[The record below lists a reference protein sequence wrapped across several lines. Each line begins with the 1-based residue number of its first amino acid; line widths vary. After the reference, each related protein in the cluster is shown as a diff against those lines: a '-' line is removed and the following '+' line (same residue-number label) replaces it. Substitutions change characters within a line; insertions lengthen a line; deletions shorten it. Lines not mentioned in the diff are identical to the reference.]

1 MGRNRIMTHHCC
13 LPDLI
18 ARPRPSQVL
27 NRSQHHSSKTLRS
40 TTDTI
45 DNMTKKDMSV
55 KIAMGK
61 FTSLPYGE
69 QVAADTL
76 EEWGIDPAN
85 QVRTNDVQN
94 RARAVN
100 LFGTINGT
108 ILTIDSK
115 DTAESVLRLLTQKLD
130 IDFKPKTLKLGQA
143 DKIQLEK
150 SAHSLAGHGMFII
163 QNANANLGAVK
174 NLVKLFQS
182 MGWKYTEP
190 AKNASG
196 EVNEILADCKLP
208 AVLKRRLVEHVGDQ
222 YDLLLPVVRG
232 IRDLTDRQQREMTWE
247 ELWVRMNPNPGSIP
261 PWGSNGSPGLFDHVI
276 QGRTEDAVAFYQRLV
291 DSGTPPIQFAA
302 WFANQVGQ
310 YATMKLLV
318 DYHDVDLDTA
328 AHIVGLPAPSSGR
341 YPDPLVGKRTGWLTE
356 KNFRFIQRRRIKRNV
371 LRQLVKRTADDLAMI
386 KKSGRMPV
394 TDVMGDLILDGNGEE
409 LVQVLDRPID
419 EMLDDVSTGMRM
431 VFRAAAVFGGMM

>member
-1 MGRNRIMTHHCC
+1 M
-13 LPDLI
+13 
-18 ARPRPSQVL
+18 
-27 NRSQHHSSKTLRS
+27 
-40 TTDTI
+40 DTI
-45 DNMTKKDMSV
+45 DNMTKKDMSA

-76 EEWGIDPAN
+76 EEWGIDPTD

-108 ILTIDSK
+108 VLTIDSK

-143 DKIQLEK
+143 DKTQLEK
-150 SAHSLAGHGMFII
+150 NAHSLAGHGMFII

-394 TDVMGDLILDGNGEE
+394 TDVMGDPILDGNGEE

>member
-1 MGRNRIMTHHCC
+1 
-13 LPDLI
+13 
-18 ARPRPSQVL
+18 
-27 NRSQHHSSKTLRS
+27 
-40 TTDTI
+40 
-45 DNMTKKDMSV
+45 MTKKDMSA

-130 IDFKPKTLKLGQA
+130 IDFKLKTLKLGQA
-143 DKIQLEK
+143 DKTQLEK

-394 TDVMGDLILDGNGEE
+394 TDVMGDPILDGNGEE

>member
-1 MGRNRIMTHHCC
+1 MIYHCC

-18 ARPRPSQVL
+18 ARPRFLQSSLKSVTTP
-27 NRSQHHSSKTLRS
+27 SSKTLRS

-45 DNMTKKDMSV
+45 DNMTKKDMSA

-108 ILTIDSK
+108 VLTIDSK

-130 IDFKPKTLKLGQA
+130 IDFKPKTLKLDQA
-143 DKIQLEK
+143 DKTQLEK
-150 SAHSLAGHGMFII
+150 NAHSLAGHGMFII

-371 LRQLVKRTADDLAMI
+371 LRQLVKRTADDLTMI

-394 TDVMGDLILDGNGEE
+394 TDAMGDPILDGNGEE
-409 LVQVLDRPID
+409 LIQVLDRPID

>member
-1 MGRNRIMTHHCC
+1 M
-13 LPDLI
+13 
-18 ARPRPSQVL
+18 
-27 NRSQHHSSKTLRS
+27 
-40 TTDTI
+40 DTI
-45 DNMTKKDMSV
+45 DNMTKKDMSA

-76 EEWGIDPAN
+76 EEWGIDPTD
-85 QVRTNDVQN
+85 QVRTTDVQN

-100 LFGTINGT
+100 LFGMINGT
-108 ILTIDSK
+108 VLTIDSK

-130 IDFKPKTLKLGQA
+130 LDFKPKTLKLGQA
-143 DKIQLEK
+143 DKTQLEK
-150 SAHSLAGHGMFII
+150 NAHSLAGHGMFII

-394 TDVMGDLILDGNGEE
+394 TDVMGDPILDGNGEE

>member
-1 MGRNRIMTHHCC
+1 M
-13 LPDLI
+13 
-18 ARPRPSQVL
+18 
-27 NRSQHHSSKTLRS
+27 
-40 TTDTI
+40 DTI
-45 DNMTKKDMSV
+45 DNMTKKDMSA

-76 EEWGIDPAN
+76 EEWGIDPTD
-85 QVRTNDVQN
+85 QVRTTDVQN

-108 ILTIDSK
+108 VLTIDSK

-130 IDFKPKTLKLGQA
+130 LDFKPKTLKLGQA
-143 DKIQLEK
+143 DKTQLEK
-150 SAHSLAGHGMFII
+150 NARSLAGHGMFII

-232 IRDLTDRQQREMTWE
+232 IRDLTDKQQREMTWE

-394 TDVMGDLILDGNGEE
+394 TDVMGDPILDGNGEE

>member
-1 MGRNRIMTHHCC
+1 M
-13 LPDLI
+13 
-18 ARPRPSQVL
+18 
-27 NRSQHHSSKTLRS
+27 
-40 TTDTI
+40 DTI
-45 DNMTKKDMSV
+45 DNMTKKDMSA

-108 ILTIDSK
+108 VLTIDSK

-143 DKIQLEK
+143 DKTQLEK
-150 SAHSLAGHGMFII
+150 NAHSLAGHGMFII

-394 TDVMGDLILDGNGEE
+394 TDVMGDPILDGNGEE

>member
-1 MGRNRIMTHHCC
+1 MN
-13 LPDLI
+13 
-18 ARPRPSQVL
+18 
-27 NRSQHHSSKTLRS
+27 
-40 TTDTI
+40 
-45 DNMTKKDMSV
+45 NMTKKDMSA

-143 DKIQLEK
+143 DKTQLEK
-150 SAHSLAGHGMFII
+150 NAHSLAGHGMFII

-261 PWGSNGSPGLFDHVI
+261 PWGSNGAPGLFDHVI

-394 TDVMGDLILDGNGEE
+394 TDVMGDPILDGNGEE
-409 LVQVLDRPID
+409 LIQVLDRPID

>member
-1 MGRNRIMTHHCC
+1 MIRT
-13 LPDLI
+13 LL
-18 ARPRPSQVL
+18 S
-27 NRSQHHSSKTLRS
+27 TLRS

-45 DNMTKKDMSV
+45 DNMTKKDMSA

-76 EEWGIDPAN
+76 EEWGIDPTD
-85 QVRTNDVQN
+85 QVRTTDVQN

-108 ILTIDSK
+108 VLTIDSK

-130 IDFKPKTLKLGQA
+130 LDFKPKTLKLGQA
-143 DKIQLEK
+143 DKTQLEK
-150 SAHSLAGHGMFII
+150 NAHSLAGHGMFII

-394 TDVMGDLILDGNGEE
+394 TDVMGDPILDGNGEE

>member
-1 MGRNRIMTHHCC
+1 M
-13 LPDLI
+13 
-18 ARPRPSQVL
+18 
-27 NRSQHHSSKTLRS
+27 
-40 TTDTI
+40 DTI
-45 DNMTKKDMSV
+45 DNMTKKDMSA

-76 EEWGIDPAN
+76 EEWGIDPTD
-85 QVRTNDVQN
+85 QVRTTDVQN

-108 ILTIDSK
+108 VLTIDSK

-130 IDFKPKTLKLGQA
+130 LDFKPKTLKLGQA
-143 DKIQLEK
+143 DKTQLEK
-150 SAHSLAGHGMFII
+150 NAHSFAGHGMFII

-394 TDVMGDLILDGNGEE
+394 TDVMGDPILDGNGEE

>member
-1 MGRNRIMTHHCC
+1 
-13 LPDLI
+13 
-18 ARPRPSQVL
+18 
-27 NRSQHHSSKTLRS
+27 
-40 TTDTI
+40 
-45 DNMTKKDMSV
+45 MTKKDMSA

-76 EEWGIDPAN
+76 EEWGIDPTD
-85 QVRTNDVQN
+85 QVRTTDVQN

-108 ILTIDSK
+108 VLTIDSK

-130 IDFKPKTLKLGQA
+130 LDFKPKTLKLGQA
-143 DKIQLEK
+143 DKTQLEK
-150 SAHSLAGHGMFII
+150 NAHSLAGHGMFII

-394 TDVMGDLILDGNGEE
+394 TDVMGDPILDGNGEE
-409 LVQVLDRPID
+409 LIQVLDRPID

>member
-1 MGRNRIMTHHCC
+1 
-13 LPDLI
+13 
-18 ARPRPSQVL
+18 
-27 NRSQHHSSKTLRS
+27 
-40 TTDTI
+40 
-45 DNMTKKDMSV
+45 MTKKDMHA

-108 ILTIDSK
+108 VLTIESK

-130 IDFKPKTLKLGQA
+130 IDFKPKTLQLGQA
-143 DKIQLEK
+143 DKTQLEK
-150 SAHSLAGHGMFII
+150 NAHSLAGHGMFII

-394 TDVMGDLILDGNGEE
+394 TDVMGDPILDGNGEE
-409 LVQVLDRPID
+409 LIQVLDRPID

>member
-1 MGRNRIMTHHCC
+1 
-13 LPDLI
+13 
-18 ARPRPSQVL
+18 
-27 NRSQHHSSKTLRS
+27 
-40 TTDTI
+40 
-45 DNMTKKDMSV
+45 MTKKDMSA

-150 SAHSLAGHGMFII
+150 NAHSLAGHGMFII

-394 TDVMGDLILDGNGEE
+394 TDVMGDPILDGNGEE

>member
-1 MGRNRIMTHHCC
+1 
-13 LPDLI
+13 
-18 ARPRPSQVL
+18 
-27 NRSQHHSSKTLRS
+27 
-40 TTDTI
+40 
-45 DNMTKKDMSV
+45 MTKKDMSV

-143 DKIQLEK
+143 DKTQLEK
-150 SAHSLAGHGMFII
+150 NAHSLAGHGMFII

-261 PWGSNGSPGLFDHVI
+261 PWGSNGAPGLFDHVI

-394 TDVMGDLILDGNGEE
+394 TDVMGDPILDGNDEE

>member
-1 MGRNRIMTHHCC
+1 M
-13 LPDLI
+13 
-18 ARPRPSQVL
+18 
-27 NRSQHHSSKTLRS
+27 
-40 TTDTI
+40 DTI
-45 DNMTKKDMSV
+45 DNMTKKDMSA

-76 EEWGIDPAN
+76 EEWGIDPTD
-85 QVRTNDVQN
+85 QVRTTDVQN

-108 ILTIDSK
+108 VLTIDSK

-130 IDFKPKTLKLGQA
+130 LDFKPKTLKLGQA
-143 DKIQLEK
+143 DKAQLEK
-150 SAHSLAGHGMFII
+150 NAHSLAGHGMFII

-394 TDVMGDLILDGNGEE
+394 TDVMGDPILDGNGEE

>member
-1 MGRNRIMTHHCC
+1 
-13 LPDLI
+13 
-18 ARPRPSQVL
+18 
-27 NRSQHHSSKTLRS
+27 
-40 TTDTI
+40 
-45 DNMTKKDMSV
+45 MTKKDMSA

-130 IDFKPKTLKLGQA
+130 LDFKPKTLKLGQA

-394 TDVMGDLILDGNGEE
+394 TDVMGDPILDGNGEE
-409 LVQVLDRPID
+409 LIQVLDRPID

>member
-1 MGRNRIMTHHCC
+1 
-13 LPDLI
+13 
-18 ARPRPSQVL
+18 
-27 NRSQHHSSKTLRS
+27 
-40 TTDTI
+40 
-45 DNMTKKDMSV
+45 MTKKDMSA

-76 EEWGIDPAN
+76 EEWGIDPTD
-85 QVRTNDVQN
+85 QVRTTDVQN

-108 ILTIDSK
+108 VLTIDSK

-143 DKIQLEK
+143 DKTQLEK
-150 SAHSLAGHGMFII
+150 NAHSLAGHGMFII

-318 DYHDVDLDTA
+318 DYHNVDLDTA

-394 TDVMGDLILDGNGEE
+394 TDVMGDPILDGNGEE

>member
-1 MGRNRIMTHHCC
+1 
-13 LPDLI
+13 
-18 ARPRPSQVL
+18 
-27 NRSQHHSSKTLRS
+27 
-40 TTDTI
+40 
-45 DNMTKKDMSV
+45 MTKKDMSA

-76 EEWGIDPAN
+76 EEWGIDPVN

-143 DKIQLEK
+143 DKTQLEK
-150 SAHSLAGHGMFII
+150 NAHSLAGHGMFII

-394 TDVMGDLILDGNGEE
+394 TDVMGDPILDGNGEE

>member
-1 MGRNRIMTHHCC
+1 
-13 LPDLI
+13 
-18 ARPRPSQVL
+18 
-27 NRSQHHSSKTLRS
+27 
-40 TTDTI
+40 
-45 DNMTKKDMSV
+45 MTKKDMSA

-108 ILTIDSK
+108 VLTIESK

-143 DKIQLEK
+143 DKTQLEK
-150 SAHSLAGHGMFII
+150 NAHSLAGHGMFII

-276 QGRTEDAVAFYQRLV
+276 QGRTEAAVAFYQRLV

-394 TDVMGDLILDGNGEE
+394 TDVMGDPILDGNGEE

>member
-1 MGRNRIMTHHCC
+1 
-13 LPDLI
+13 
-18 ARPRPSQVL
+18 
-27 NRSQHHSSKTLRS
+27 
-40 TTDTI
+40 
-45 DNMTKKDMSV
+45 MTKKDMST

-76 EEWGIDPAN
+76 EEWGIDPTD
-85 QVRTNDVQN
+85 QVRTTDVQN

-108 ILTIDSK
+108 VLTIDSK

-130 IDFKPKTLKLGQA
+130 LDFKPKTLKLGQA
-143 DKIQLEK
+143 DKTQLEK
-150 SAHSLAGHGMFII
+150 NAHSLAGHGMFII

-232 IRDLTDRQQREMTWE
+232 IRDLTDKQQREMTWE
-247 ELWVRMNPNPGSIP
+247 ELWVRMNPSPGSIP

-394 TDVMGDLILDGNGEE
+394 TDVMGDPILDGNGEE

>member
-1 MGRNRIMTHHCC
+1 M
-13 LPDLI
+13 
-18 ARPRPSQVL
+18 
-27 NRSQHHSSKTLRS
+27 
-40 TTDTI
+40 DTI
-45 DNMTKKDMSV
+45 DNMTKKDMSA

-76 EEWGIDPAN
+76 EEWGIDPTD
-85 QVRTNDVQN
+85 QVRTTDVQN

-108 ILTIDSK
+108 VLTIDSK

-143 DKIQLEK
+143 DKTQLEK
-150 SAHSLAGHGMFII
+150 NAHSLAGHGMFII

-394 TDVMGDLILDGNGEE
+394 TDVMGDPILDGNGEE

>member
-1 MGRNRIMTHHCC
+1 M
-13 LPDLI
+13 
-18 ARPRPSQVL
+18 
-27 NRSQHHSSKTLRS
+27 
-40 TTDTI
+40 DTI
-45 DNMTKKDMSV
+45 DNMTKKDMSA

-76 EEWGIDPAN
+76 EEWGIDPTD

-108 ILTIDSK
+108 VLTIDSK

-130 IDFKPKTLKLGQA
+130 LDFKPKTLKLGQA
-143 DKIQLEK
+143 DKTQLEK
-150 SAHSLAGHGMFII
+150 NAHSLAGHGMFII

-394 TDVMGDLILDGNGEE
+394 TDVMGDPILDGNGEE

>member
-1 MGRNRIMTHHCC
+1 
-13 LPDLI
+13 
-18 ARPRPSQVL
+18 
-27 NRSQHHSSKTLRS
+27 
-40 TTDTI
+40 
-45 DNMTKKDMSV
+45 MTKKDMSA

-76 EEWGIDPAN
+76 EEWGIDPTD
-85 QVRTNDVQN
+85 QVRTTDVQN

-108 ILTIDSK
+108 VLTIDSK

-130 IDFKPKTLKLGQA
+130 LDFKPKTLKLGQA
-143 DKIQLEK
+143 DKTQLEK
-150 SAHSLAGHGMFII
+150 NAHSLAGHGMFII

-232 IRDLTDRQQREMTWE
+232 IRDLTDKQQREMTWE

-394 TDVMGDLILDGNGEE
+394 TDVMGDPILDGNGEE

>member
-1 MGRNRIMTHHCC
+1 M
-13 LPDLI
+13 
-18 ARPRPSQVL
+18 
-27 NRSQHHSSKTLRS
+27 
-40 TTDTI
+40 DTI
-45 DNMTKKDMSV
+45 DNMTKKDMSA

-85 QVRTNDVQN
+85 QVRTTDVQN

-143 DKIQLEK
+143 DKTQLEK
-150 SAHSLAGHGMFII
+150 NAHSLAGHGMFII

-261 PWGSNGSPGLFDHVI
+261 PWGSNGAPGLFDHVI

-394 TDVMGDLILDGNGEE
+394 TDVMGDPILDGNGEE

>member
-1 MGRNRIMTHHCC
+1 
-13 LPDLI
+13 
-18 ARPRPSQVL
+18 
-27 NRSQHHSSKTLRS
+27 
-40 TTDTI
+40 
-45 DNMTKKDMSV
+45 MTKKDMSA

-76 EEWGIDPAN
+76 EEWGIDPTD

-108 ILTIDSK
+108 VLTIDSK

-130 IDFKPKTLKLGQA
+130 LDFKPKTLKLGQA
-143 DKIQLEK
+143 DKTQLEK
-150 SAHSLAGHGMFII
+150 NAHSLAGHGMFII

-394 TDVMGDLILDGNGEE
+394 TDVMGDPILDGNGEE